1 MGCWAASETRR
12 PGEVR
17 RRADRRRADLQRDHI
32 ALLDHDRARVA
43 WSRGYSTTAAEAY
56 TGFCDGLRYA
66 RKAFRTAAGWLSGPA
81 STASARRSAASRRAR
96 VASLSTLSR
105 LWYLFI
111 ADCIPSFC

>member
-17 RRADRRRADLQRDHI
+17 RRADRRRADLQLDHI

-66 RKAFRTAAGWLSGPA
+66 RKAFRTAAGWPSRPA

-96 VASLSTLSR
+96 GPSKSPSTR
-105 LWYLFI
+105 LREPFI
-111 ADCIPSFC
+111 ASPSRP